1 MIFLARWRKIM
12 RWKVGRGRWSP
23 TPTPM
28 EINIRQKLVLKLVFR
43 NWAVHTAHTR
53 THHALYRRTKLTAKI
68 YFTETNSHWMFAP
81 SISTANERYEE
92 QISENRIHAKP
103 ATSVRK
109 HQLHRNPNILRVISL
124 GINFCRSMEFLG
136 DVRDSNTTRITLTH
150 PSDLVSST
158 PYCRTVSS
166 IRNSRISN
174 KRQWKK
180 KTKWILRLLCEFV
193 IFSPLISIRTR
204 H

>member
-136 DVRDSNTTRITLTH
+136 EKYHSHHSHASQRSCVVDAILSHGFFNKKQQNIKQA
-150 PSDLVSST
+150 PMKKENKMN
-158 PYCRTVSS
+158 SS
-166 IRNSRISN
+166 IIV
-174 KRQWKK
+174 
-180 KTKWILRLLCEFV
+180 WIRY
-193 IFSPLISIRTR
+193 IFASYF